1 MKQRRRLAALGFRVS
16 SLDLRTAQ
24 PPPKEAD
31 PHYLSPEH
39 RAWREAVVKRAGG
52 RCQWPGCGRAER
64 RMFADHIKE
73 LRDGGAPLDLANGQ
87 CLCGGH
93 HTLKTARARAARAE
107 QLRGEGV

>member
-1 MKQRRRLAALGFRVS
+1 MKRYRRLTAISCVVAT
-16 SLDLRTAQ
+16 LDLRTARLA
-24 PPPKEAD
+24 PKEAA
-31 PHYLSPEH
+31 PHYFSPEH

-73 LRDGGAPLDLANGQ
+73 LRDGGASLDLANGQ